1 MEPEIGYHIWRDFW
15 GRGYATEAASACRDH
30 ALHTL
35 DRSRVVS
42 ITSRENVPSQRVA
55 ERVHQRRE
63 VFSKIRRATG
73 LWIGRYI
80 YIPEQKIGRAAG
92 GERGCQSVVISG

>member
-1 MEPEIGYHIWRDFW
+1 MRISDWSSDVCSSDLDFW

-63 VFSKIRRATG
+63 VFSKISRATG
-73 LWIGRYI
+73 LWIGRYL
-80 YIPEQKIGRAAG
+80 YITEKNRDRPRPQR
-92 GERGCQSVVISG
+92 S